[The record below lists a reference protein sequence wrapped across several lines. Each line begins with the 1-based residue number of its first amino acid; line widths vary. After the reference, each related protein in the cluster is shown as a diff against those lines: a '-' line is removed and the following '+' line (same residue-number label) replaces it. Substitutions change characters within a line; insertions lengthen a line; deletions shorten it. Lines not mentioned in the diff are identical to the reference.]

1 MTEFHIFQILISGEL
16 MFIPSSARFVT
27 RTSRTLIIFSL
38 TATRLN
44 RFGLNVLI
52 GGIIQFRLI
61 LHLLCLWFH
70 RSSLMITNGWPKFA
84 MVYPWWCFGL
94 FGGGEIVLFIR
105 FLIQG
110 RRLLMRI
117 YFPKFR
123 FCRFCGSP
131 TGVNVW
137 ALTGPLGVHVHGRL
151 SKVSRNCLFMSGVAL
166 FPLRYLL
173 FYVGSPFWD
182 YLFVIF
188 R

>member
-61 LHLLCLWFH
+61 LHLLYLWFH

-105 FLIQG
+105 FYSRHAVIDEDIFPQIQILSFLWISN
-110 RRLLMRI
+110 RCKRLGFNWSTWI
-117 YFPKFR
+117 SCPWEIVE
-123 FCRFCGSP
+123 GNS
-131 TGVNVW
+131 
-137 ALTGPLGVHVHGRL
+137 
-151 SKVSRNCLFMSGVAL
+151 
-166 FPLRYLL
+166 
-173 FYVGSPFWD
+173 
-182 YLFVIF
+182 
-188 R
+188 